1 MPNIVKLNNPLMGA
15 ETPFYPPSH
24 THKKLL
30 LVKLNNPLVG
40 TETLAYLGIHAPCGY
55 FELN

>member
-1 MPNIVKLNNPLMGA
+1 MGTETKLIRLLANITIL
-15 ETPFYPPSH
+15 S
-24 THKKLL
+24 
-30 LVKLNNPLVG
+30 LVKLNDPLMG